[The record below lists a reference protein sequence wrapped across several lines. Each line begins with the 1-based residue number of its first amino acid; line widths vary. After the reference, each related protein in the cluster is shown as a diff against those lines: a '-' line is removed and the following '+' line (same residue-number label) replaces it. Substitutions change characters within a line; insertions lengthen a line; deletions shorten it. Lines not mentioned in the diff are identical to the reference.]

1 MATLWWLL
9 YSGKRWWCKI
19 LANLVI
25 WSLFCQS
32 FTPQIFTYTGER
44 HEKRL
49 LVTRVC

>member
-19 LANLVI
+19 LVNLVI
-25 WSLFCQS
+25 WSLQS

-49 LVTRVC
+49 LVTRVY